1 MLMASRRPWPQ
12 YTQLHDKKIIKT
24 RKNNESRSKRTL
36 VTMNYISYPDSKMK
50 IDRFKVYMT

>member
-12 YTQLHDKKIIKT
+12 YTQLHTDKKIIKI
-24 RKNNESRSKRTL
+24 RNNERRSKRTL